1 MLTLLKQPFLSD
13 DADACVKKERGITA
27 EISTS
32 FVDVKTN
39 SVPLMQKKMEEN
51 LFLQEGSVSWQK
63 NSLKA

>member
-13 DADACVKKERGITA
+13 DADARVKRERGITA
-27 EISTS
+27 
-32 FVDVKTN
+32 FVDIKTN

-51 LFLQEGSVSWQK
+51 LSLQEGSVSWQK